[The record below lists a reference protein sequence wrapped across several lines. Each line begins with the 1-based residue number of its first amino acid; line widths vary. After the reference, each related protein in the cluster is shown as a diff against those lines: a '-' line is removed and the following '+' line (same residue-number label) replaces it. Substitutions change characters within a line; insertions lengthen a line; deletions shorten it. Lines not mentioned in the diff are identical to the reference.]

1 MTLSGAWKEKLR
13 ISKTFNCLFDLTV
26 YTIYNNFEKT
36 INKFGQDSSTI

>member
-1 MTLSGAWKEKLR
+1 MTLSGAWKKKLK

-36 INKFGQDSSTI
+36 INKFGQDSSKI